1 MMHRKPVHVALWIL
15 QVLLAS
21 LFLFAGSF
29 KLTIPADELA
39 RQIGLPA
46 LLMRFVSLA
55 EVAGGLGLLL
65 PGLVRVRRELTP
77 IAAAGLIVIMVGA
90 VVLSAIR
97 ISLGAAVMPFV
108 VGILLVLVVLGRRG
122 WLARPGVGRA
132 PGSFRDVGRS
142 SARPTPW

>member
-1 MMHRKPVHVALWIL
+1 MKNGKSAHVALWIL

-29 KLTIPADELA
+29 KLTMSAGELA
-39 RQIGLPA
+39 QQTGLPA
-46 LLMRFVSLA
+46 LFMQFISLA
-55 EVAGGLGLLL
+55 EIAGGLGLLL

-77 IAAAGLIVIMVGA
+77 IAASGLIVIMVGA

-108 VGILLVLVVLGRRG
+108 VGLLLVVVVLGRRG
-122 WLARPGVGRA
+122 WLARPGTSRA
-132 PGSFRDVGRS
+132 HGSFADVGRG
-142 SARPTPW
+142 SARSAS